1 MTRRVRS
8 SRLTRN
14 ADKQSKRQ
22 FVFFGIGTIIIIFL
36 LIQFSGTLLSLF
48 GNIIFGI
55 RGDESQAVSESH
67 LEEILLAPTLNS
79 LPNATSSA
87 KIKISGTSSYDNGK
101 IILYLNGRKSD
112 TSKLRNSKKFEFN
125 NVRLSNGENN
135 IKVSYFINDKESD
148 FSQDYTIIR
157 SSEKPKLEI
166 NQPADN
172 STFTK
177 ADKNITVSGK
187 TNSNGTVT
195 VNGFRAVVNSS
206 GEFSYIIELD
216 EGDNTIIIE
225 ATNEAGVKNS
235 KELSII
241 YRKD

>member
-14 ADKQSKRQ
+14 AAKQSKRQ
-22 FVFFGIGTIIIIFL
+22 FIFFGIGTIIIIFL

-55 RGDESQAVSESH
+55 RGDENQAISESQ
-67 LEEILLAPTLNS
+67 LEEVLISPILNS

-87 KIKISGTSSYDNGK
+87 KISISGISNYDSGK

-112 TSKLRNSKKFEFN
+112 TDKLGNSKKFKFN
-125 NVRLSNGENN
+125 NVRLSDGENS
-135 IKVSYFINDKESD
+135 IKVSYSINGKESD
-148 FSQDYTIIR
+148 FSQDYTVIR

-177 ADKNITVSGK
+177 ADKSVTVSGS
-187 TNSNGTVT
+187 TNANDTVT
-195 VNGFRAVVNSS
+195 VNGFRAVVSAS

-216 EGDNTIIIE
+216 EGDNKITIE

-235 KELSII
+235 KELTII